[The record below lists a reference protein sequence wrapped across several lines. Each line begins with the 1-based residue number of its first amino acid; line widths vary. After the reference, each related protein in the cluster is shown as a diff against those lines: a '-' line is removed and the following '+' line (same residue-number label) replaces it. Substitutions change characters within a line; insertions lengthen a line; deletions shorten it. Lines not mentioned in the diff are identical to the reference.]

1 MLSIIIPEILCVFH
15 PETGVTS
22 QNIVIRTILNCLSCK
37 REARLA
43 SDKKSANKRTTSKE
57 ATRYLMPTGACGI
70 HCDACRLNHRGL
82 CSSCG
87 SGMSEQARLKIKA
100 QERLLGAPCP
110 ILACARLNRID
121 YCLRECDQF
130 PCENFSGD
138 GATGYPFSEGYLNM
152 QKRRRVLLEET
163 NQNGQPGEPLAI
175 PDQHWQVISDR
186 GTEDI
191 VRCSGATLLED
202 GSFQLEML
210 NRRLRID
217 VVRREVEIDRQ
228 GQWQPAPPLPA
239 FVAVVYLA
247 NSRSMPL
254 SGRWVSEKDLSC
266 REFFRGPHEMRTEAV
281 LTRFGSDDAGF
292 LVAAKAYGGVETG
305 DVGDAAVRLWVFP
318 AIPLKLILWC
328 GDDELEPALTVMF
341 DQSIDALL
349 PGDGIWALVQM
360 VCEVLAEQSL

>member
-1 MLSIIIPEILCVFH
+1 
-15 PETGVTS
+15 
-22 QNIVIRTILNCLSCK
+22 
-37 REARLA
+37 
-43 SDKKSANKRTTSKE
+43 
-57 ATRYLMPTGACGI
+57 MPTGACGI
-70 HCDACRLNHRGL
+70 NCGTCHLNHRGL

-87 SGMSEQARLKIKA
+87 SGTSEQARLKLEA
-100 QERLLGAPCP
+100 QQRLLGGPCP

-121 YCLRECDQF
+121 YCLRDCNQF
-130 PCENFSGD
+130 PCEIFSAD

-210 NRRLRID
+210 NRRMRVD
-217 VVRREVEIDRQ
+217 VSRRLVDIDRQ
-228 GQWQPAPPLPA
+228 GNWLPAPPLPA

-247 NSRSMPL
+247 NSRSVPL

-266 REFFRGPHEMRTEAV
+266 REFFRGPHEMRTELV
-281 LTRFGSDDAGF
+281 LTRFGNNSVDF
-292 LVAAKAYGGVETG
+292 LEAARVYGGFETG
-305 DVGDAAVRLWVFP
+305 DAGDAAVRLWVFP

-328 GDDELEPALTVMF
+328 GDEELEPALTVMF
-341 DQSIDALL
+341 DESIDLLL